1 LSNFNRQSSEE
12 RNAEKRI
19 ERERRNLNIAIV
31 VTAVISIIINI
42 AIIKYWYDKRKKLIC
57 FVLIY

>member
-1 LSNFNRQSSEE
+1 LSNFNGQSSEE

-31 VTAVISIIINI
+31 VAAVISIIINI
-42 AIIKYWYDKRKKLIC
+42 SIIKY
-57 FVLIY
+57 

>member
-1 LSNFNRQSSEE
+1 LSNFNGQSSEE

-31 VTAVISIIINI
+31 VAAVISIIINI
-42 AIIKYWYDKRKKLIC
+42 SIIKYWYDKRKKLIC

>member
-1 LSNFNRQSSEE
+1 MSNFNRQSSEE